1 MNDELDDIRLRWR
14 YLKDLGE
21 CLTGS
26 PNSER
31 RTWKL
36 NKKVRARLSIRNI
49 DRVIVDWY
57 ECDKLGWDVSTW
69 YTRLDRGASW
79 KADGNFR
86 DHDHY
91 DNVQSLEI
99 AALALDKFI
108 GVAYNYKFRA
118 YLSDMQELL
127 WSMAAYIRKYEIP

>member
-1 MNDELDDIRLRWR
+1 MRD
-14 YLKDLGE
+14 
-21 CLTGS
+21 
-26 PNSER
+26 
-31 RTWKL
+31 
-36 NKKVRARLSIRNI
+36 RLSTRNL

-57 ECDKLGWDVSTW
+57 KCDQLGWDASTW
-69 YTRLDRGASW
+69 YKRLDRGDPW
-79 KADGNFR
+79 KADGNFQ

-108 GVAYNYKFRA
+108 AVAYDYKFRA